1 MTDRP
6 ARQPRQSIEVRR
18 EQVLDAA
25 LDLIVD
31 EGYARVSMEA
41 VARKVGIA
49 KPVVYKAFPDLSSLL
64 LALLDREERLSFA
77 ELADA
82 LPEVGADAGP
92 HDVLLAWGD
101 HIARHVHARP
111 RRWRLM
117 LQPSTGTPGPV
128 QDRVDAGRE
137 VVRLQVRTMVAPLA
151 ERLDLD
157 ADLASHAVFAVVERL
172 GSLLVD
178 PVSPAD
184 PDEVLVFARRML
196 AVSLPA

>member
-6 ARQPRQSIEVRR
+6 SRQPRQSIEVRR

-41 VARKVGIA
+41 IARRVGIA
-49 KPVVYKAFPDLSSLL
+49 KPVVYKAFPDQSSLL
-64 LALLDREERLSFA
+64 LALLDREEQRTFA

-82 LPEVGADAGP
+82 LPDVGAAAGP

-101 HIARHVHARP
+101 HIARHVHAHP

-117 LQPSTGTPGPV
+117 LVPATGTPGPV

-137 VVRLQVRTMVAPLA
+137 VVRQQVRTMVSPIA

-157 ADLASHAVFAVVERL
+157 PELTSHAVFAVVERL

-178 PVSPAD
+178 PISPAD
-184 PDEVLVFARRML
+184 PDQVLRFARSML
-196 AVSLPA
+196 AVALPR